1 MSSTLLST
9 LYGCKHRPS
18 DGKSVDLTGT
28 GFLPAGSSA
37 AELRRFVRDRL
48 ETDDR
53 TAVRLKCA
61 TELIDW
67 RPSVEWSVSP
77 VASKV
82 PAGKFGTEDESGSLT
97 VVVDNGLVRFLSP
110 QYTELGEG
118 DQLGAVPWYA
128 DIQVEC
134 TDTVEVARKAADKAK
149 REEDRLA
156 KIEQIF
162 GPKRAE
168 AAAEWQKIVRDGGMN
183 VPTLC
188 IHVKALTGKTIH
200 LSVLPSD
207 TVGSVKEKLQAKEGI
222 PPDQQ
227 RLIYGGQQLKD
238 DDLLNLF
245 AIKNESALHLVLSL
259 RGGMYHATS
268 NRGGTN
274 DTLFLGSFGMD
285 VMFKTGAGT
294 VTKAHLRDGEHFG
307 QMFYGQS
314 QTEAPTYAEIEEM
327 ALSYVKQYNRT
338 GGPPEKTR
346 VLKSLWPASA
356 AAVPISLSK
365 SAAGQAARAPPMPPP
380 PVAPAPASA
389 LAAAALLSKS
399 VVPAPPAP
407 PSALPSASTQE
418 LVAQA
423 QARIDA
429 LESEN
434 AALKMLADA
443 QARIRALE
451 LENATLKR
459 AATEDA
465 VAASPAPPKTART
478 D

>member
-9 LYGCKHRPS
+9 LHGYKHCPS
-18 DGKSVDLTGT
+18 DGKSVYLTGT
-28 GFLPAGSSA
+28 GFLPAGGSA

-48 ETDDR
+48 ETDDK

-61 TELIDW
+61 SELIDW
-67 RPSVEWSVSP
+67 RPSVEFGTEYSL
-77 VASKV
+77 AKV
-82 PAGKFGTEDESGSLT
+82 PAGKFGTEYESGSLT

-134 TDTVEVARKAADKAK
+134 TDTVEEAREAAAKAK
-149 REEDRLA
+149 RTEDRLT
-156 KIEQIF
+156 EF
-162 GPKRAE
+162 ERLLGPKRAE
-168 AAAEWQKIVRDGGMN
+168 AAAEWQKIVRDGGMKA
-183 VPTLC
+183 TLC
-188 IHVKALTGKTIH
+188 IHVKTLTGKTVD

-207 TVGSVKEKLQAKEGI
+207 TVGSVKEKMQAKEGI

-227 RLIYGGQQLKD
+227 RLIFGGQQLED
-238 DDLLNLF
+238 DEVLDLF
-245 AIKNESALHLVLSL
+245 AIKNESTLHLVLRM
-259 RGGMYHATS
+259 RGGMHHATS
-268 NRGGTN
+268 SRSGTN

-294 VTKAHLRDGEHFG
+294 VTRAHLRDGAHFG
-307 QMFYGQS
+307 HGYGK
-314 QTEAPTYAEIEEM
+314 APTYAEIEEM

-338 GGPPEKTR
+338 GGPPAKTR
-346 VLKSLWPASA
+346 ALKSLWPASA
-356 AAVPISLSK
+356 AAVPSSLSK

-380 PVAPAPASA
+380 LVAPAPASA

-418 LVAQA
+418 LMAQA
-423 QARIDA
+423 QARIEA

-443 QARIRALE
+443 QTRIRALE

-459 AATEDA
+459 SATEDA